1 MQKGLKTR
9 YTIYAILKILKNYSV
24 NFDQVY
30 LEKIKDNKF
39 SKSDQKDDSKCC
51 FKFYASSFIN

>member
-9 YTIYAILKILKNYSV
+9 YIIYEILKKLRNHSV

-39 SKSDQKDDSKCC
+39 SKSDQKMIQNVVLNSMSH
-51 FKFYASSFIN
+51 YL